1 MVFGSLQSVNT
12 QPSTTHRGHKSNISC
27 EDAEVQKKGPGIPR
41 CLLYKT
47 SQSLR
52 NIGEDKWKVL
62 QTRHHGAHFIISCLV
77 LKWFINR
84 HFRDSG
90 ESLNET
96 VLLIWTILCVSNWEQ
111 IDFFHKDIKLRGWK
125 KISVSRLLAH
135 RSHLIHW
142 ANTESEFYVSRLT
155 DGSPCP
161 ACRSEHPTS
170 VFWQRLGW
178 HCEDEKG
185 L

>member
-1 MVFGSLQSVNT
+1 MKQFFSFKLFYVSLTENRSIS
-12 QPSTTHRGHKSNISC
+12 ST
-27 EDAEVQKKGPGIPR
+27 
-41 CLLYKT
+41 KT
-47 SQSLR
+47 SNS
-52 NIGEDKWKVL
+52 
-62 QTRHHGAHFIISCLV
+62 GA
-77 LKWFINR
+77 
-84 HFRDSG
+84 G
-90 ESLNET
+90 
-96 VLLIWTILCVSNWEQ
+96 
-111 IDFFHKDIKLRGWK
+111 
-125 KISVSRLLAH
+125 KISVSRLPAH